1 MSEGVEYRMGVD
13 ELRRELRQAW
23 DDHYA
28 LLDALRDLP
37 EIPSSRVLH
46 ILSHAAKWP
55 EDHNAGKIIQ
65 REVGLNAI
73 PPVSECEGGAGVW
86 QRLRAAAIRA
96 QGE

>member
-13 ELRRELRQAW
+13 ELRRELRRAW
-23 DDHYA
+23 DDHYE

-37 EIPSSRVLH
+37 ELPPKRVLH
-46 ILSHAAKWP
+46 TLSHAARWP
-55 EDHNAGKIIQ
+55 EDHTAGKLMQ
-65 REVGLNAI
+65 REKGLDAI